1 MKKNKLT
8 MIAALLAAI
17 LVIAGCSPGT
27 PASLDKA
34 LPKWL
39 ANSTLTG
46 DVTVTQN
53 GEQSSSTE
61 RITTTANDIDS
72 WKSWCITHGV
82 SCFENGND
90 SDRSY
95 TLEMDGL
102 TLVHLIEKGIPG
114 MEEEFGPMIEELG
127 EMLKSSFTL
136 RMTFT
141 NISDSEVG
149 FESTMDGTITVTEL
163 GISKHTSM
171 KETGTLSK

>member
-1 MKKNKLT
+1 MKKNRLT
-8 MIAALLAAI
+8 MIAALLAAVLI
-17 LVIAGCSPGT
+17 IAGCSPGT

-46 DVTVTQN
+46 EVTVTQN
-53 GEQSSSTE
+53 GKQSSSTE
-61 RITTTANDIDS
+61 IIMTTANDIDS

-102 TLVHLIEKGIPG
+102 TLVHLIERVPG
-114 MEEEFGPMIEELG
+114 MEEALGPMLEEFG

-136 RMTFT
+136 RMAFT
-141 NISDSEVG
+141 NISDTDVG

-163 GISKHTSM
+163 GISERMSM